1 MTSRAYRAAVT
12 CAAVV
17 VAAGFPGQ
25 AQAQNF
31 TPVTDAVLQNPD
43 PADWLSWRRTLD
55 GWGYSPLESDRPQQR
70 RAAPTRLVL
79 GTRAGGC
86 RRTTPIVH

>member
-12 CAAVV
+12 CAAIA
-17 VAAGFPGQ
+17 VAAGFLGQ

-43 PADWLSWRRTLD
+43 PADWLSWRRTTV
-55 GWGYSPLESDRPQQR
+55 SS
-70 RAAPTRLVL
+70 
-79 GTRAGGC
+79 AGSNASGEPPC
-86 RRTTPIVH
+86 DVKGPCHP